1 MNEMIQSYN
10 FLTNDSYKRY
20 ATNTIQRTNRLDFQ
34 QLLME
39 KIALA
44 QSFNLHGGMIDH
56 VSSLQPFSIM
66 NRIGMDMQLPMMTQP
81 QTSSVMQQPV
91 QMNDAI
97 ASYTATQSSRTGT
110 ALAKAP
116 TTKYNELIANAAK
129 KYGVDENLIHA
140 IIKVESNYN
149 PSVRSHAGAVGL
161 MQLMPATAKEVGVT
175 DRTNVAQNIDGGT
188 HYFSK
193 MLKRHNGDVRL
204 ALAAYNAGPS
214 NVQKY
219 GGIPPFKET
228 QNYVQKV
235 MNQYLS

>member
-1 MNEMIQSYN
+1 MNEMIQSYM
-10 FLTNDSYKRY
+10 LPTNDPYQRQI
-20 ATNTIQRTNRLDFQ
+20 TNTIQRTNGLDFQ
-34 QLLME
+34 QLLLE

-44 QSFNLHGGMIDH
+44 QSFNLHGGLTDH

-66 NRIGMDMQLPMMTQP
+66 NPIGMDRQLPTMTQP
-81 QTSSVMQQPV
+81 QTTSVMQQPV

-97 ASYTATQSSRTGT
+97 ASYTATQSNHTGA

-116 TTKYNELIANAAK
+116 TTKYNELIASAAK
-129 KYGVDENLIHA
+129 KYGVDEKLIHA
-140 IIKVESNYN
+140 IIKMESNYD
-149 PSVRSHAGAVGL
+149 PTVRSHTGAVGL

-204 ALAAYNAGPS
+204 ALAAYNAGPG

>member
-1 MNEMIQSYN
+1 MNEMIQNYM
-10 FLTNDSYKRY
+10 LPTNDSYKRH
-20 ATNTIQRTNRLDFQ
+20 ATNTIQGTNGLDFQ

-44 QSFNLHGGMIDH
+44 QSYNLHGGMTDH
-56 VSSLQPFSIM
+56 LSSLQPFSIM

-97 ASYTATQSSRTGT
+97 ATYTATQSSRTGT

-140 IIKVESNYN
+140 IIKMESNYN
-149 PSVRSHAGAVGL
+149 PSVRSHVGAVGL

-175 DRTNVAQNIDGGT
+175 DRTDIAQNIDGGT
-188 HYFSK
+188 QYFSK

-204 ALAAYNAGPS
+204 ALAAYNAGPG

-228 QNYVQKV
+228 QNYVQKIMDYYRV
-235 MNQYLS
+235 